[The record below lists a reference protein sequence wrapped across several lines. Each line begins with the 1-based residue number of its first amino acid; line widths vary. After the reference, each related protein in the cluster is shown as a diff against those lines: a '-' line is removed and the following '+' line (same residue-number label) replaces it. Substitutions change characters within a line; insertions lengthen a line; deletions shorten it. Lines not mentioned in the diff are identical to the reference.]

1 MKIDSYVGN
10 VVNMKVSNEKHY
22 GNDIKVVRNKDDI
35 SGSFSDVFMNAIEK
49 VNDLQTN
56 SNHLAE
62 KMVYEPES
70 VDIHQVMIAAQKAE
84 LSLTFTKSVRDE
96 AIKAYRDLMNLR

>member
-1 MKIDSYVGN
+1 MKVDGYVGN
-10 VVNMKVSNEKHY
+10 IVNMKVSDAKHY
-22 GNDIKVVRNKDDI
+22 SNEIKVVRNDDDI
-35 SGSFSDVFMNAIEK
+35 SGSFSDVFMKAIDK
-49 VNDLQTN
+49 VNNLQTN
-56 SNHLAE
+56 SEHLAE